1 MQISGE
7 VSATGSPYG
16 WYSQGLQDYSTGF
29 ATIFDVLISANR
41 SQDILV
47 MLQDGHYIDE
57 QTASRPNDIV
67 LSHVLAH
74 LIFLISDVQ
83 REVQHL

>member
-1 MQISGE
+1 MCNGHIVCTIVQISGE

-29 ATIFDVLISANR
+29 AAIFDVLVSANR

-57 QTASRPNDIV
+57 QTASRPTT
-67 LSHVLAH
+67 
-74 LIFLISDVQ
+74 
-83 REVQHL
+83 